1 MYIYIHKY
9 VYIYTCIW
17 CCTVRLSAKE
27 RHASGTQA
35 LTRHKCVA
43 ALQCVAVCCS
53 ARCSDFVERAPSLC
67 ISFSHQALVREFHT
81 RALTRTCTH
90 TNTHTHTHTQK
101 HKHTHTHT
109 RTLTHEDMQ
118 GRHPPGS
125 LFFLVNT
132 ICAVKWH
139 ALE

>member
-17 CCTVRLSAKE
+17 CFTVRLSAKE
-27 RHASGTQA
+27 RHASGTQV

-43 ALQCVAVCCS
+43 ALQCVAVCSS
-53 ARCSDFVERAPSLC
+53 ARYSDFVERAPSLC
-67 ISFSHQALVREFHT
+67 ISFSHQALVGESHT

-90 TNTHTHTHTQK
+90 TDTHTHTHTHTHK

-109 RTLTHEDMQ
+109 HSRGHA
-118 GRHPPGS
+118 RAASPGS
-125 LFFLVNT
+125 LFSLVNT
-132 ICAVKWH
+132 TCAVKWH